1 MLADETR
8 SHVKDTIL
16 AGYVEK
22 IDQCPTVPDMVPP
35 TVAVI
40 KELAVEILTNLP
52 LYLTT
57 VDNSHEQSQELAEDI
72 A

>member
-8 SHVKDTIL
+8 SHVKDSIL
-16 AGYVEK
+16 AGYVER

-52 LYLTT
+52 LYL
-57 VDNSHEQSQELAEDI
+57 
-72 A
+72 